1 MTGDDILLP
10 AELSGQPHQLGRCLL
25 PAMNEKREERGER
38 GGEREKERRRGGEEE
53 RRRREKVM
61 ERNKEGEVIKKR
73 EVVQRQTLHTCNTT
87 PINVLQYHSHK

>member
-1 MTGDDILLP
+1 MRGDDILLP

-38 GGEREKERRRGGEEE
+38 RGEREKERRRGG
-53 RRRREKVM
+53 RRDKVK

-73 EVVQRQTLHTCNTT
+73 KVSKKRLHKDNMLHTCNTT
-87 PINVLQYHSHK
+87 PINALQYHSHK